1 MTDTLDDLTQ
11 RLLQRAKA
19 AGADAAD
26 VLAVKGNSMS
36 IDVRGGVLE
45 QAERSESTDIGL
57 RVFVGQ
63 RVANV
68 SSSDV
73 RAESLA
79 IMADRAVAMAREAPE
94 DPYVGLADPDQLA
107 TNRASEWLEMYD
119 PTPEPSPADLEQDAR
134 NAESAALAV
143 DGITQVSAASAGYG
157 SQAIHLAASN
167 GFSGGYQ
174 RSSRSVSCV
183 AIAGTGTGMERD
195 YDGDQR
201 IFQTDLRSAQDIGKT
216 AAERTVERMNPRKPK
231 TGAYPV
237 LFDERISS
245 SLIGHLLMAINGASI
260 ARRSSWAL
268 DLLGKEVL
276 PQGLS
281 LTEDPHRVRVGGSR
295 PFDAEG
301 LATQKRDIVRDGVL
315 TGWTLD
321 LATARKLGLDPTG
334 NASRGTT
341 GGPSPSVSNVV
352 LTQGVTDRAGLIA
365 EMGTGLVVTSMI
377 GSTINPNTGD
387 YSRGAAGFWV
397 ENGEVA
403 YPVSGVTIA
412 GNLIEMLKKIRP
424 ANDARPWLSRVVPS
438 LLVEGLTLAGE

>member
-1 MTDTLDDLTQ
+1 MTDTLDDLTH
-11 RLLQRAKA
+11 RLLQRARD

-26 VLAVKGNSMS
+26 VLAVRGNSIS
-36 IDVRGGVLE
+36 IDVRNGTLE
-45 QAERSESTDIGL
+45 QAERSEATDIGL

-73 RAESLA
+73 RADSLA
-79 IMADRAVAMAREAPE
+79 IMAERAVAMAREAPE
-94 DPYVGLADPDQLA
+94 DPYVGLADPDQL
-107 TNRASEWLEMYD
+107 TENRASDWLELYD
-119 PTPEPSPADLEQDAR
+119 PTPEPTPAELEQDAR
-134 NAESAALAV
+134 DAESAALEVA
-143 DGITQVSAASAGYG
+143 GITQVSASSAGYG
-157 SQAIHLAASN
+157 SQEIHLAASN

-201 IFQTDLRSAQDIGKT
+201 IFQADLRTAQDIGRT
-216 AAERTVERMNPRKPK
+216 AGERTLERMNPRKPK

-245 SLIGHLLMAINGASI
+245 SLIGHLLMAINGAAI

-268 DLLGKEVL
+268 DLLGKQVL

-281 LTEDPHRVRVGGSR
+281 LTEDPHRPRVGGSR

-334 NASRGTT
+334 GASRGTT
-341 GGPSPSVSNVV
+341 GGPSPSVSNVA
-352 LTQGVTDRAGLIA
+352 LSQGATDRAGLIA
-365 EMGTGLVVTSMI
+365 DMGTGLVVTSMI
-377 GSTINPNTGD
+377 GSTINPNNGD

-397 ENGEVA
+397 ENGQVA

-412 GNLIEMLKKIRP
+412 GNLIEMLKKITP

>member
-1 MTDTLDDLTQ
+1 MTNSLDDLTHS
-11 RLLQRAKA
+11 LLQRAKE

-26 VLAVKGNSMS
+26 VLAVRGNSIS

-57 RVFVGQ
+57 RVLVGQ

-73 RAESLA
+73 RADSLA
-79 IMADRAVAMAREAPE
+79 VIAERAVAMAREAPE
-94 DPYVGLADPDQLA
+94 DPYVGLADPGQLA
-107 TNRASEWLEMYD
+107 DNRASDWLELYD
-119 PTPEPSPADLEQDAR
+119 PTPEPSPAELEQDAR
-134 NAESAALAV
+134 DAETAALAV
-143 DGITQVSAASAGYG
+143 DGITQVSSSSAGYG
-157 SQAIHLAASN
+157 SQEVYLAASN

-174 RSSRSVSCV
+174 RSSRSTSCV

-201 IFQTDLRSAQDIGKT
+201 IFQSDLRSPVEIGKT
-216 AAERTVERMNPRKPK
+216 AAERTLERMNPRKPK

-245 SLIGHLLMAINGASI
+245 SLIGHLLMAINGAAI

-268 DLLGKEVL
+268 DLMEKEVL
-276 PQGLS
+276 PKGLS

-301 LATQKRDIVRDGVL
+301 LATQKRDIVKDGVL
-315 TGWTLD
+315 TTWTLD
-321 LATARKLGLDPTG
+321 LGTARKLGLESTA

-352 LTQGVTDRAGLIA
+352 LSQGVKDRAGLISD
-365 EMGTGLVVTSMI
+365 MGTGLVVTSMI

-412 GNLIEMLKKIRP
+412 GNLIEMLRTVTP

>member
-1 MTDTLDDLTQ
+1 MTDTLDDLTH
-11 RLLQRAKA
+11 RLLQRARE

-26 VLAVKGNSMS
+26 VLAVRGNSIS
-36 IDVRGGVLE
+36 IDVRTGTLE
-45 QAERSESTDIGL
+45 QAERSEATDIGL

-73 RAESLA
+73 RADSLA
-79 IMADRAVAMAREAPE
+79 IMAERAVAMAREAPE

-107 TNRASEWLEMYD
+107 ENRASDWLELYD
-119 PTPEPSPADLEQDAR
+119 PTPEPTPAELEQDAR
-134 NAESAALAV
+134 DAESAALKVA
-143 DGITQVSAASAGYG
+143 GIAQVSASSAGYG
-157 SQAIHLAASN
+157 SQEIHLAASN

-201 IFQTDLRSAQDIGKT
+201 IFQADLRTAQDIGRT
-216 AAERTVERMNPRKPK
+216 AGERTLERMNPRKPK

-245 SLIGHLLMAINGASI
+245 SLIGHLLMAINGAAI

-268 DLLGKEVL
+268 DLLGKQVL

-281 LTEDPHRVRVGGSR
+281 LTEDPHRPRVGGSR

-301 LATQKRDIVRDGVL
+301 LATQKRDIVKDGVL

-321 LATARKLGLDPTG
+321 LATARKLGQEPTG
-334 NASRGTT
+334 NAARGTT
-341 GGPSPSVSNVV
+341 GGPSPSVSNVA
-352 LTQGVTDRAGLIA
+352 LSQGVTDRAGLIA
-365 EMGTGLVVTSMI
+365 DMGTGLVVTSMI
-377 GSTINPNTGD
+377 GSTINPNNGD

-397 ENGEVA
+397 ENGQVS

-412 GNLIEMLKKIRP
+412 GNLIEMLKKITP

>member
-1 MTDTLDDLTQ
+1 MTDTLDDLTH
-11 RLLQRAKA
+11 RLLQRARE

-26 VLAVKGNSMS
+26 VLAVRGNSIS
-36 IDVRGGVLE
+36 IDVRNGTLE
-45 QAERSESTDIGL
+45 QAERSEATDIGL

-73 RAESLA
+73 RADSLA
-79 IMADRAVAMAREAPE
+79 IMAERAVAMAREAPE

-107 TNRASEWLEMYD
+107 KNRASDWLELYD
-119 PTPEPSPADLEQDAR
+119 PTPEPTPAELEQDAR
-134 NAESAALAV
+134 DAESAALEVA
-143 DGITQVSAASAGYG
+143 GITQVSASSAGYG
-157 SQAIHLAASN
+157 SQEIHLAASN

-201 IFQTDLRSAQDIGKT
+201 IFQADLRTAQDIGRT
-216 AAERTVERMNPRKPK
+216 AGERTLERMNPRKPK

-245 SLIGHLLMAINGASI
+245 SLIGHLLMAINGAAI

-268 DLLGKEVL
+268 DLLGKQVL

-281 LTEDPHRVRVGGSR
+281 LTEDPHRPRVGGSR

-321 LATARKLGLDPTG
+321 LATARKLGLEPTG
-334 NASRGTT
+334 GAARGTT
-341 GGPSPSVSNVV
+341 GGPSPSVSNVA
-352 LTQGVTDRAGLIA
+352 LSQGVTDRAGLIA

-377 GSTINPNTGD
+377 GSTINPNNGD

-397 ENGEVA
+397 ENGQVA

-412 GNLIEMLKKIRP
+412 GNLIEMLKKITP

>member
-1 MTDTLDDLTQ
+1 MTNSLDDLTHS
-11 RLLQRAKA
+11 LLQRAKE

-26 VLAVKGNSMS
+26 VLAVRGNSIS

-57 RVFVGQ
+57 RVLVGQ

-73 RAESLA
+73 RADSLA
-79 IMADRAVAMAREAPE
+79 MMADRAVAMAREAPE
-94 DPYVGLADPDQLA
+94 DPYVGLADADQLA
-107 TNRASEWLEMYD
+107 DNRTSDWLELYD
-119 PTPEPSPADLEQDAR
+119 PTPEPSPAELEQDAR
-134 NAESAALAV
+134 DAEAAALAV
-143 DGITQVSAASAGYG
+143 DGITQVSSSSAGYG
-157 SQAIHLAASN
+157 SQEVYLAASN

-174 RSSRSVSCV
+174 RSSRSTSCV

-201 IFQTDLRSAQDIGKT
+201 IFQSDLRSPAEIGKT
-216 AAERTVERMNPRKPK
+216 AAERTLERMNPRKPK

-245 SLIGHLLMAINGASI
+245 SLIGHLLMAINGAAI

-268 DLLGKEVL
+268 DLMEKEVL
-276 PQGLS
+276 PKGLS
-281 LTEDPHRVRVGGSR
+281 LTEDPRRVRVGGSR

-301 LATQKRDIVRDGVL
+301 LATQKRDIVKDGVL
-315 TGWTLD
+315 TTWTLD
-321 LATARKLGLDPTG
+321 LATARKLGLESTA

-341 GGPSPSVSNVV
+341 GGPSPSVSNVS
-352 LTQGVTDRAGLIA
+352 LSQGLKYRAGLIA
-365 EMGTGLVVTSMI
+365 DMGTGLVVTSMI

-412 GNLIEMLKKIRP
+412 GNLIEMLRTVTP

>member
-1 MTDTLDDLTQ
+1 MTNSLDDLTHS
-11 RLLQRAKA
+11 LLQRAKE

-26 VLAVKGNSMS
+26 VLAVRGNSIS

-57 RVFVGQ
+57 RVLVGQ

-73 RAESLA
+73 RADSLA
-79 IMADRAVAMAREAPE
+79 MMAERAVAMAREAPE

-107 TNRASEWLEMYD
+107 DNRASDWLELYD
-119 PTPEPSPADLEQDAR
+119 PTPEPSPAELEQDAR
-134 NAESAALAV
+134 DAEAAALAV
-143 DGITQVSAASAGYG
+143 DGITQVSSSSAGYG
-157 SQAIHLAASN
+157 SQEVYLAASN

-174 RSSRSVSCV
+174 RSSRSTSCV

-201 IFQTDLRSAQDIGKT
+201 IFQSDLRSPAEIGKT
-216 AAERTVERMNPRKPK
+216 AAERTLERMNPRKRK

-245 SLIGHLLMAINGASI
+245 SLIGHLLMAINGAAI

-268 DLLGKEVL
+268 DLMEKEVL
-276 PQGLS
+276 PKGLS

-301 LATQKRDIVRDGVL
+301 LATQKRDIVKDGVL
-315 TGWTLD
+315 STWTLD
-321 LATARKLGLDPTG
+321 LATARKLGLESTA

-341 GGPSPSVSNVV
+341 GGPSPSVSNVA
-352 LTQGVTDRAGLIA
+352 LSQGVKDRAGLIA
-365 EMGTGLVVTSMI
+365 DMGTGLVVTSMI

-412 GNLIEMLKKIRP
+412 GNLIEMLRTVTP